1 MDIARKD
8 KKKIQPLGIP
18 KPSRPIS
25 IYVLKT
31 DKYFFVLDNRKIFSI
46 VATANADATP
56 TKSVT
61 TTLEGVSRW
70 KETSTIKHVS
80 HQYLF
85 VHQAKRIVSGFHWDN
100 SFKVHDI
107 RTGTLLASISHHLDI
122 VTTIACN
129 TNFLIV
135 GSADT
140 TISIWKRPVLKYIM

>member
-61 TTLEGVSRW
+61 TTLEGVSR
-70 KETSTIKHVS
+70 
-80 HQYLF
+80 
-85 VHQAKRIVSGFHWDN
+85 
-100 SFKVHDI
+100 
-107 RTGTLLASISHHLDI
+107 
-122 VTTIACN
+122 
-129 TNFLIV
+129 
-135 GSADT
+135 
-140 TISIWKRPVLKYIM
+140 